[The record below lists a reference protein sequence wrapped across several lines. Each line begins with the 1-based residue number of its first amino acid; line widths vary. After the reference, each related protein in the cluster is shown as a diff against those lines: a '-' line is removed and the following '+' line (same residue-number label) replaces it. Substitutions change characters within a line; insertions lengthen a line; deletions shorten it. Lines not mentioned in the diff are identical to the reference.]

1 MAFPRLRGGFDSRHL
16 LFMKSLVEK
25 LLEYHNDGEG
35 DSFNENYDV
44 KNQLFTK
51 VSVAKKYNFYP
62 KLVSL
67 FENDCKNLKERLG
80 ESWYKNSFARYMLY
94 RKYNLKDVR
103 QKCDNFPIS
112 ECDSSE
118 YSMKYV
124 FKVDE
129 AKGMMKERPW
139 LTIEKNGKTTF
150 FADTLTPAWTILRS
164 LIEYCIMVDKA
175 EIFED
180 DSYEDLAGHKIFNFK
195 VPEEELNLITAR
207 IVKMIGTSSYEAAL
221 CEYILENIVA
231 VIELFTKYLG
241 STDDLYSFIELTH
254 SGSGCNYVVAPR
266 ELLNRSR
273 DPFINRKVGPSL
285 ELPNA
290 GRLWDLSDIP
300 LFFIHKWYMRNNG
313 KTVNVNKYFDNQD
326 IDLKMLAKLKKENKE
341 VKNLKLWLDYYNK
354 IGGYDAFIE
363 DYHFE
368 SYVYEKDSD
377 ENRLLEGFA
386 GCDKTYSKK
395 YGFPI
400 ELFKG
405 HLYKYDFSNGID
417 KVVPYAIYKVDS
429 VEEDFPLIG
438 YVNGVDDFKQIFKT
452 FKYVSQ
458 KRKERLV

>member
-1 MAFPRLRGGFDSRHL
+1 
-16 LFMKSLVEK
+16 MKSLVEK
-25 LLEYHNDGEG
+25 LLEYHNDGYGE
-35 DSFNENYDV
+35 SFDKNYDV

-51 VSVAKKYNFYP
+51 VSVAKKYNFYQ

-67 FENDCKNLKERLG
+67 FENDCKKLKERLG
-80 ESWYKNSFARYMLY
+80 EHWYKNSFARYMLY

-103 QKCDNFPIS
+103 QKCDSFPIS

-118 YSMKYV
+118 YSMKHI
-124 FKVDE
+124 FKVDL
-129 AKGMMKERPW
+129 AKDVMKERPW
-139 LTIEKNGKTTF
+139 LTIEKNGKLTF

-164 LIEYCIMVDKA
+164 LMEYCIMVDKV

-195 VPEEELNLITAR
+195 VPEEELNYITAK
-207 IVKMIGTSSYEAAL
+207 ISKEIGTTSYEAAL
-221 CEYILENIVA
+221 CEYILENIV
-231 VIELFTKYLG
+231 VVLELFTKYLG
-241 STDDLYSFIELTH
+241 STDDLYSFIDLTH
-254 SGSGCNYVVAPR
+254 SGSGCNFIVTPR

-273 DPFINRKVGPSL
+273 DPFINRKVGPGL

-300 LFFIHKWYMRNNG
+300 LFFVHRWYMVNNG
-313 KTVNVNKYFDNQD
+313 KVVNVNKYIEEQD
-326 IDLKMLAKLKKENKE
+326 IDLKLLAKFKKDNKE

-354 IGGYDAFIE
+354 RDGYDSFIE

-368 SYVYEKDSD
+368 SYVYKKDSM
-377 ENRLLEGFA
+377 ENKLLEQIALF
-386 GCDKTYSKK
+386 DNTYSKK

-417 KVVPYAIYKVDS
+417 SAVPYAIYRVDS

-438 YVNGVDDFKQIFKT
+438 YVNGVDDFKQIFKN
-452 FKYVSQ
+452 FKYVSE
-458 KRKERLV
+458 KRKDKLL

>member
-1 MAFPRLRGGFDSRHL
+1 M
-16 LFMKSLVEK
+16 MSLVEK
-25 LLEYHNDGEG
+25 LLEYHNDGGG

-44 KNQLFTK
+44 KNQLFTR
-51 VSVAKKYNFYP
+51 VSVAKKYNFYT
-62 KLVSL
+62 KLVML

-80 ESWYKNSFARYMLY
+80 EYWYKNSFARYMLY

-118 YSMKYV
+118 YSMKYI
-124 FKVDE
+124 FKVE
-129 AKGMMKERPW
+129 ESKALMKERPW
-139 LTIEKNGKTTF
+139 LTIEKNGKTKF

-195 VPEEELNLITAR
+195 VPEDELNLITAR
-207 IVKMIGTSSYEAAL
+207 ISKEIGTTSYEAAL

-241 STDDLYSFIELTH
+241 DTNDLYNFIELTH
-254 SGSGCNYVVAPR
+254 SGSGCNYAIVPR

-273 DPFINRKVGPSL
+273 DPFINRKIGPGL

-300 LFFIHKWYMRNNG
+300 LFFVHKWYMNNNG
-313 KTVNVNKYFDNQD
+313 RAVNVNKYIEEQD
-326 IDLKMLAKLKKENKE
+326 FDLKMLAKFKKDNKE

-354 IGGYDAFIE
+354 LDGYDSFID

-368 SYVYEKDSD
+368 SYVYKKDSP
-377 ENRLLEGFA
+377 ENKILENLVPF
-386 GCDKTYSKK
+386 DNTYSKK

-405 HLYKYDFSNGID
+405 HLYKYDFSKGIED
-417 KVVPYAIYKVDS
+417 AMPYAIYKVDS

-438 YVNGVDDFKQIFKT
+438 YVNGVDDFKQIFKM
-452 FKYVSQ
+452 FKYFSE
-458 KRKERLV
+458 KRKEELI